1 MDNLYLAI
9 DRASLADDEL
19 LRMAVEDMRSAFS
32 SCLPSSASRSSSS
45 ASASRSSSSSS
56 SFAAPTSKYPIKTLI
71 FAATAVIDR
80 NAFDCVPLEDSLAL
94 LVMVARDETSPHVV
108 AVREAIRQF
117 DASKAIFDL
126 VYPEKE
132 HSTQESLVAAAFLVK
147 AVTFDALRAV
157 ARRKRPNE
165 NKVGAAQLA
174 YFVAGLAVAEATK
187 EDVDE
192 VALKA
197 VYLCT
202 DRYAADCLTQ

>member
-9 DRASLADDEL
+9 DRASLADDEV

-32 SCLPSSASRSSSS
+32 SCLPSSAPR
-45 ASASRSSSSSS
+45 SSS
-56 SFAAPTSKYPIKTLI
+56 SFAAPTSKYPIETLI
-71 FAATAVIDR
+71 FAATAVINR

-108 AVREAIRQF
+108 AAREAIRQF

-132 HSTQESLVAAAFLVK
+132 HSTQESLVSAAFLVK

-197 VYLCT
+197 VSDHALQAVYLCT
-202 DRYAADCLTQ
+202 DRYAADCMTQ